1 MTEAELQSLLD
12 DATYDYAMGEANAA
26 LAKLRGATQ
35 TAPDSFALWHTLAE
49 IALGTGLTDEA
60 LTAAEKAHALRPDDL
75 LINTTLSRIWV
86 ERGDKTTAEKYGTQA
101 KILGWKEQL
110 KGETSSDATAQLD

>member
-1 MTEAELQSLLD
+1 MTDAEIQPLID
-12 DATYDYAMGEANAA
+12 DATYDYTMGEADAA
-26 LAKLRGATQ
+26 LAKLRTATQ

-49 IALGTGLTDEA
+49 IALGAGLANDA
-60 LTAAEKAHALRPDDL
+60 LAAAEKAHALRPDDL

-86 ERGDKTTAEKYGTQA
+86 ERGDKAKAESYAAQA

-110 KGETSSDATAQLD
+110 KTGANADATAEGD

>member
-1 MTEAELQSLLD
+1 MTEAELQSIID
-12 DATYDYAMGEANAA
+12 DATYDYAMGEPDAA
-26 LAKLRGATQ
+26 LAKLRTAAQ

-49 IALGTGLTDEA
+49 IALGAGLAADA
-60 LTAAEKAHALRPDDL
+60 LAAAEKAHALRPDDL

-86 ERGDKTTAEKYGTQA
+86 ERGDKTEAERYAAQA

-110 KGETSSDATAQLD
+110 KGGASTGATTEVD